1 MTNLRIRDIL
11 DLVASKVPE
20 PEARLEKVFECAHTR
35 HLEFVKWLL
44 ALAAALY
51 AAIAVALFKPDGV
64 AKAATALAAASDQGT
79 HNSPLW
85 IVVAVS
91 LASAVA
97 LAGVIMLVRG
107 KRMYV
112 QYLAA
117 QALLGEISKIAPFI
131 ERYRGEIPN

>member
-1 MTNLRIRDIL
+1 MTNLRIRDVL

-20 PEARLEKVFECAHTR
+20 PETRLEKVFECAHAR

-51 AAIAVALFKPDGV
+51 AAVAVALFKPDAV
-64 AKAATALAAASDQGT
+64 AKATSIAAAGIDQGT
-79 HNSPLW
+79 HNSPVW
-85 IVVAVS
+85 IVVTLSV
-91 LASAVA
+91 ASAVA

-117 QALLGEISKIAPFI
+117 QTLLGEIGKIAPFI
-131 ERYRGEIPN
+131 ERYRGEIPE